1 MPVDF
6 FKGVKAILQRKD
18 NLLSEKYWKNQTSIF
33 KNVNLDLNFTSYT
46 NINSK
51 WAIDLS
57 VE

>member
-6 FKGVKAILQRKD
+6 FKGKSNSLEKGQS
-18 NLLSEKYWKNQTSIF
+18 LSEKYWKNQTSIF
-33 KNVNLDLNFTSYT
+33 KNVNLDLNFTLYT

-51 WAIDLS
+51 WTIDLS